1 MRTKT
6 FFEQML
12 IFVLANILTFLFDL
26 ELQAQPS
33 QSKLIRAAEL
43 NNSNITDTNHIARSR
58 FNYVIIDAPHNTYG
72 YDIYDDNHK
81 LIHQPS
87 IPGLPGNDGF
97 KTKADALKVAQLV
110 CDKLKKGEMP
120 PSISVEEMKQLNIEI
135 K

>member
-1 MRTKT
+1 MKFLLRKL
-6 FFEQML
+6 FHGEGIVCEIFCRVSVWIFE
-12 IFVLANILTFLFDL
+12 IKI
-26 ELQAQPS
+26 
-33 QSKLIRAAEL
+33 
-43 NNSNITDTNHIARSR
+43 
-58 FNYVIIDAPHNTYG
+58 APHDTYG

-110 CDKLKKGEMP
+110 CDKLKNGEMP
-120 PSISVEEMKQLNIEI
+120 PSVSLKEMKQLKVRI

>member
-1 MRTKT
+1 MRTKP
-6 FFEQML
+6 FLKQVL
-12 IFVLANILTFLFDL
+12 IFVLGNITVFLHT
-26 ELQAQPS
+26 ELNAQPAQPKPKQFKS
-33 QSKLIRAAEL
+33 I
-43 NNSNITDTNHIARSR
+43 NNNNITDTNPIARSR
-58 FNYVIIDAPHNTYG
+58 FNYVIIVAPHDTYG

-110 CDKLKKGEMP
+110 CDKLKNGEMP
-120 PSISVEEMKQLNIEI
+120 PSVSLKEMKQLKVRI

>member
-1 MRTKT
+1 MRAKP
-6 FFEQML
+6 FLKQIL
-12 IFVLANILTFLFDL
+12 IFVLGNITVFLHT
-26 ELQAQPS
+26 ELKAQPAQPKRKQFKS
-33 QSKLIRAAEL
+33 I
-43 NNSNITDTNHIARSR
+43 NNNNITDTNHIARST
-58 FNYVIIDAPHNTYG
+58 FNYVIIDAPHDTYG
-72 YDIYDDNHK
+72 YDIYNDNHK

-120 PSISVEEMKQLNIEI
+120 PSVSIEEMTQLKVI